1 MYDINFDITRQ
12 WEIRGAPVGGTCS
25 GNTAQVEK
33 CYEPV
38 IPVCKDRNIYC
49 SEPPSVSLTSLT
61 QNFHTKPSL
70 YIFVCLYRWHRY

>member
-49 SEPPSVSLTSLT
+49 SEPPSVSLTSREK
-61 QNFHTKPSL
+61 FSYKA
-70 YIFVCLYRWHRY
+70 